1 MVADDLVRLS
11 LAELDDLFRRSP
23 AGPIPEGPVDGTVL
37 FDPGTGLSEVA
48 AKVAHL
54 LFWKGK
60 VFDSKAGRLRNV
72 ILPVGMQAIV
82 ADVYRDNSWFDGKD
96 CIVLDYSKTSIVA
109 HWIRDEIRMVA
120 PGLHLGLV
128 FWGKKRILD
137 FALSNPKPIANT
149 AG

>member
-1 MVADDLVRLS
+1 MS

-23 AGPIPEGPVDGTVL
+23 AGPIPDGPVDGTVL
-37 FDPGTGLSEVA
+37 CEPGTELSEVA

-60 VFDSKAGRLRNV
+60 VFDSKAGQLRNV

-82 ADVYRDNSWFDGKD
+82 ADVYRDTSWFDGKE

-120 PGLHLGLV
+120 PGLYLGLV
-128 FWGKKRILD
+128 FWDRKRILD
-137 FALSNPKPIANT
+137 FALSNQKSIADA